1 MDFNWLAIFI
11 AALLGLVLG
20 ALIAQWFNKS
30 DEEAKEKL
38 IALEKEFDAYR
49 EEVSDHFVETA
60 AMVNQL
66 TSSYKNVYDHLEK
79 GAYKLVGQEEL
90 HKRLENVDT
99 KPVLLEYIGAKP
111 STKDGQDSSQAQSL
125 KTDENTQEEADNLE
139 FDLEKEHDKGQES

>member
-11 AALLGLVLG
+11 AALLGLLIG
-20 ALIAQWFNKS
+20 ALIAQWFKKS
-30 DEEAKEKL
+30 DGDAKEKL
-38 IALEKEFDAYR
+38 DSLEKEFYDYR
-49 EEVSDHFVETA
+49 LEVSDHLVETA

-66 TSSYKNVYDHLEK
+66 TSSYKKVYEHLEQ

-111 STKDGQDSSQAQSL
+111 STEDSQTSTQAQPADSN
-125 KTDENTQEEADNLE
+125 KATQEEADDLE
-139 FDLEKEHDKGQES
+139 FDLEKELDEVKES